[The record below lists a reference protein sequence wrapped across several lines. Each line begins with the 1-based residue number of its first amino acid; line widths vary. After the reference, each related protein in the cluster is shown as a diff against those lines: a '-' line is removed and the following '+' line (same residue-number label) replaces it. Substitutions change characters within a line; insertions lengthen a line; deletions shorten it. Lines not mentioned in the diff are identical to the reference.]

1 MKYEVIVAK
10 EATEAACTVLWLEKF
25 TSTYTSFQNLIVP
38 ALQQPWLQGSFKP
51 SYESLEASFLPCF
64 KLLQWESLCLS
75 TDFISINLGFS
86 LFFCGCAFGR
96 GHVETVRFPALCT
109 VFHLPFKKF
118 SVVCIVQS
126 THMLCLGSQ
135 RERWKQLAQL
145 FSITQ
150 VQHFQGFLAN
160 TESLVPEVIGDPCSP
175 G

>member
-75 TDFISINLGFS
+75 TDFISINLFIIFLWMCIWS
-86 LFFCGCAFGR
+86 RPR
-96 GHVETVRFPALCT
+96 GNCEVSSEHPEQMRGVIATYMALQSMGLIYTDLHSPMANVFDDTPIHNVMAKELRFNL
-109 VFHLPFKKF
+109 
-118 SVVCIVQS
+118 
-126 THMLCLGSQ
+126 
-135 RERWKQLAQL
+135 
-145 FSITQ
+145 
-150 VQHFQGFLAN
+150 
-160 TESLVPEVIGDPCSP
+160 
-175 G
+175 